1 MANSTTNIDT
11 VVQSQASKE
20 VTINAFF
27 DAASPATLYGRRAST
42 TVGLTWGYYGGNVT
56 KGDGTLAQIANGTVG
71 LSASTTNYIVA
82 AKSGGA
88 VTAATATTNWND
100 TTNYW
105 RLYSV
110 VTGTATITSYTDSR
124 ELGKMTGGGGTG
136 SAITAKDEGSNLTTA
151 LTSVDF
157 VGAGVTA
164 TNTGGAVTVTI
175 PGSSG
180 ITVKD
185 DGSNLT
191 TALTSLDFTGGGV
204 TATNTGGAVTVA
216 ITGSASITAKDE
228 GTNLTTT
235 LASVDFV
242 GAGVTATTSGDNVT
256 VTIPGGSSV
265 TVKDDGSNLT
275 TALTSLD
282 FTGGG
287 VTATNTGGAVTVAI
301 AGSASITAKDEG
313 TNLTTTLASVD
324 FVGAGV
330 TATTSGDNVTVTIP
344 GGSSVTVKDEGTNL
358 TTSLTS
364 MDFVGAGV
372 TATNT
377 GGAVTVTIPTGGREV
392 LSANRTYYV
401 RTDGS
406 DSNNGLANTSGG
418 AFLTIQKAADV
429 ITETLDL
436 ASYTATVQVADGT
449 YTSGVTL
456 RKCHGRGGYGVAVL
470 QGNSGT
476 PANVVISATSAN
488 AILSTANANEWLV
501 KDLKVQTT
509 TSGHGIYASVNAY
522 ISFENIVFGACA
534 TSQVYAA
541 YGGTAAASGNY
552 SITGGAPYHW
562 IVALGG
568 RIVVSG
574 KTITLTGTPAYST
587 GFAAASHCGVV
598 SCSSNTF
605 NGSATGKRY
614 TNIVSNGI
622 VDTGGGGASY
632 LPGGTAGD
640 APTTGGQYL

>member
-185 DGSNLT
+185 
-191 TALTSLDFTGGGV
+191 
-204 TATNTGGAVTVA
+204 
-216 ITGSASITAKDE
+216 E
-228 GTNLTTT
+228 
-235 LASVDFV
+235 
-242 GAGVTATTSGDNVT
+242 
-256 VTIPGGSSV
+256 
-265 TVKDDGSNLT
+265 GSNLT

-456 RKCHGRGGYGVAVL
+456 RKCHGRGGFGVAVL

-476 PANVVISATSAN
+476 PANVVISTTSAN

-509 TSGHGIYASVNAY
+509 TGGYGIYASVNAY
-522 ISFENIVFGACA
+522 MSFENIVFGACA
-534 TSQVYAA
+534 AAQVYVA
-541 YGGTAAASGNY
+541 YGGTAVASGNY

-598 SCSSNTF
+598 FCSSNTF

-614 TNIVSNGI
+614 TGIFANGI

>member
-185 DGSNLT
+185 
-191 TALTSLDFTGGGV
+191 
-204 TATNTGGAVTVA
+204 
-216 ITGSASITAKDE
+216 E
-228 GTNLTTT
+228 
-235 LASVDFV
+235 
-242 GAGVTATTSGDNVT
+242 
-256 VTIPGGSSV
+256 
-265 TVKDDGSNLT
+265 GSNLT

-364 MDFVGAGV
+364 VDFVGAGV

-456 RKCHGRGGYGVAVL
+456 RKCHGRGGFGVAVL

-476 PANVVISATSAN
+476 PANVVISTTSAS

-509 TSGHGIYASVNAY
+509 TSGYGIYASVNTY

-614 TNIVSNGI
+614 TNIVANGI